1 MCGLGVN
8 MTLYEQAKINLEDF
22 KRIADEEGM
31 RFMLMEGNL
40 LGAYR
45 DGGFCNGDE
54 NDIDLGIMDD
64 QFWKFGNVA
73 TKLEEI
79 GFRCK
84 KMVLTDIWHG
94 GCWERGG
101 NHIDIM
107 RMLND
112 GKVYNIG
119 DMGGLRYDYSPDI
132 FDEYGKINFLGI
144 ELETVGK
151 IEKFLEERYGD
162 WKTPVGID
170 EYDYRDTKY
179 SPNVKKL

>member
-1 MCGLGVN
+1 MDVDEL
-8 MTLYEQAKINLEDF
+8 TKQATQNLTDF
-22 KRIADEEGM
+22 KQIADQEKM

-45 DGGFCNGDE
+45 DGGFTEGDE
-54 NDIDLGIMDD
+54 DDIDVGIMDD
-64 QFWKFGNVA
+64 QFL
-73 TKLEEI
+73 KLDDVVYGLSQL
-79 GFRCK
+79 GFECK
-84 KMVLTDIWHG
+84 KLVVHRGLWHG
-94 GCWERGG
+94 GCWERNG

-119 DMGGLRYDYSPDI
+119 EMGHLRYDYSPDI
-132 FDEYGKINFLGI
+132 FEEYGKINFLGL

-162 WKTPVGID
+162 WKTKVPRQI
-170 EYDYRDTKY
+170 YSYSNPIF
-179 SPNVKKL
+179 SPNVKRL

>member
-1 MCGLGVN
+1 MDLE
-8 MTLYEQAKINLEDF
+8 LAKKNLADF

-45 DGGFCNGDE
+45 DGGFCEGDE

-64 QFWKFGNVA
+64 QFYKFANVA
-73 TKLEEI
+73 TRLEDE
-79 GFRCK
+79 GFVNRKFVFCNN
-84 KMVLTDIWHG
+84 LWHG
-94 GCWERGG
+94 GCWERNG

-132 FDEYGKINFLGI
+132 FEEYGKINFIGL

-162 WKTPVGID
+162 WRTKVGKE
-170 EYDYRDTKY
+170 EYSYRDPKY
-179 SPNVKKL
+179 SPNVKKI

>member
-1 MCGLGVN
+1 MDLE
-8 MTLYEQAKINLEDF
+8 LIAKQNLTDF

-45 DGGFCNGDE
+45 DGGFCEGDE

-64 QFWKFGNVA
+64 QFYKFGNVA
-73 TKLEEI
+73 TRLEDE
-79 GFRCK
+79 GFINR
-84 KMVLTDIWHG
+84 KMVFWGGVWHG
-94 GCWERGG
+94 GCWERNG

-112 GKVYNIG
+112 ERNGKVYNIG
-119 DMGGLRYDYSPDI
+119 DMGYLRYDYSPDI
-132 FDEYGKINFLGI
+132 FDEYGKITFLGL

-151 IEKFLEERYGD
+151 IEKFLTERYGD
-162 WKTPVGID
+162 WKTKVGKA
-170 EYDYRDTKY
+170 EYSYRDPKY
-179 SPNVKKL
+179 SPNVYENIRQ

>member
-1 MCGLGVN
+1 MFDLA
-8 MTLYEQAKINLEDF
+8 LIAKQNLADF

-45 DGGFCNGDE
+45 DGGFCEGDE

-64 QFWKFGNVA
+64 QFYKFGQVA
-73 TKLEEI
+73 TRLEEE
-79 GFRCK
+79 GFSNK
-84 KMVLTDIWHG
+84 KFVFSNNMWHG
-94 GCWERGG
+94 GSWERNG

-119 DMGGLRYDYSPDI
+119 DMGAIRYDYSPEI
-132 FDEYGKINFLGI
+132 FDSYSKITFLGL
-144 ELETVGK
+144 ELETVGD
-151 IEKFLEERYGD
+151 IEKFLTERYGD
-162 WKTPVGID
+162 WKTKVGKA
-170 EYDYRDTKY
+170 EYSYRDPKY
-179 SPNVKKL
+179 SPNVRKI